1 MNYCEPKDER
11 GGVVDVLAVE
21 EVVPGVGDDVVGLVE
36 SLVVSGGVSVISA
49 AVVPAIALIV
59 VLGLSANTW
68 NLQMDDA

>member
-1 MNYCEPKDER
+1 VNYCEPKDER

-36 SLVVSGGVSVISA
+36 SLVVSGGVSVVSA

>member
-36 SLVVSGGVSVISA
+36 SLVVSGGVSVVSA